1 MAAKSGSNVDLY
13 LGMRVTSPAR
23 DPRADRE
30 SVRLHRA
37 SRRHGE
43 LALPCS
49 LLGDATPNVKTDRQ
63 MFTNMQE
70 NTTIIYNSQS
80 P

>member
-1 MAAKSGSNVDLY
+1 MSTCTWACG
-13 LGMRVTSPAR
+13 VTSPAR

-30 SVRLHRA
+30 SVRPHRA

-43 LALPCS
+43 QALPCS
-49 LLGDATPNVKTDRQ
+49 LLGDVTPNVKTDLQ

-70 NTTIIYNSQS
+70 TTPIVYKSQR